1 MDRRTFLKRLGATG
15 AGLALG
21 GPALAPWARAD
32 NPPLGRMTYQLA
44 WIKNFQ
50 FAGEY
55 IADYRHYFQNFGVD
69 VELLSGGPTV
79 FVEAK
84 IMSGGALVGQSMP
97 DLFVNANVKGGT
109 LKCIAAAYEDNVAS
123 IISLAKS
130 ALKTPEEMKGRRIGI
145 QITNTVIW
153 HSFLKKNKI
162 DPSELTTVP
171 VQFDFTPLVS
181 GEVDGFF
188 GFIIDDAVQLVNS
201 GVAIHILRLSDFN
214 YNTVSATYEVRAD
227 SLTDKAKRA
236 QLVAFMKGSIL
247 GWRDVIKEPAFA
259 ADLTVNV
266 YGKGNGLDLRGQAAS
281 IAVSNELMVNA
292 TTRKHGLF
300 WMSPEAVDYTITS
313 LAAGGVRATPDMF
326 TNEILEEAYA
336 GLKAV

>member
-32 NPPLGRMTYQLA
+32 EPALGRMTYQLA

-55 IADYRHYFQNFGVD
+55 VADYRNYFQRFGIG
-69 VELLSGGPTV
+69 VELLGGGPTV
-79 FVEAK
+79 VVEAVV
-84 IMSGGALVGQSMP
+84 MSGKALLGQSMP
-97 DLFVNANVKGGT
+97 DLFVNANAKGAS
-109 LKCIAAAYEDNVAS
+109 LKCIAAAYEDNVAA

-130 ALKTPEEMKGRRIGI
+130 PLKTPAEMKGRRIGI

-153 HSFLKKNKI
+153 HSFLKKNNI

-171 VQFDFTPLVS
+171 VQFDFTPLVT

-188 GFIIDDAVQLVNS
+188 GFIVDDAVQLVNS
-201 GVAIHILRLSDFN
+201 GVAIHSLRLSEFG

-227 SLTDKAKRA
+227 SLTDKVKRA
-236 QLVAFMKGSIL
+236 QLVAFMKGSLL

-259 ADLTVNV
+259 TDLTVDV
-266 YGKGNGLDLRGQAAS
+266 YGKGNGLDRRGQASS

-292 TTRKHGLF
+292 DTRKHGLL
-300 WMSPEAVDYTITS
+300 WMSPEAVDYTIAS
-313 LAAGGVRATPDMF
+313 LGEGGVRATRDMF

-336 GLKAV
+336 GLKGA